1 MVGSPPPPPP
11 PGGGGGGGPRGGDGR
26 LAPPPFG
33 SSVGSRDARAPSDDA
48 PLPRRRAPGG
58 LTPRPAQDPQE
69 PIVIDWDGRGGAGD
83 VTHASRAVAAPSR
96 ISTPGGLMRR
106 GTGPRAS
113 RGERPLGRTAASSVG
128 SRARLGPLGSR
139 AGPPAGG
146 ISGQR
151 AAVRRKNK
159 RAPRREACGSSR
171 GAATRRS
178 TPPDPRRER
187 CARARARPF
196 PPTRSRAL
204 PSTRRSPSA
213 VARAEGRAPAR
224 RFFSRSR
231 EGTET
236 TVHSFRVRCAR
247 ARRERTPLAPTR
259 VRTRARRSNAR
270 APLERDA
277 AATPPRARAGRD
289 P

>member
-1 MVGSPPPPPP
+1 MVAW
-11 PGGGGGGGPRGGDGR
+11 
-26 LAPPPFG
+26 LAPRSALRAGEWTRARRLTTRRSRDVEPPEG
-33 SSVGSRDARAPSDDA
+33 GRPAPPRIPKRASSSVG
-48 PLPRRRAPGG
+48 
-58 LTPRPAQDPQE
+58 
-69 PIVIDWDGRGGAGD
+69 DGRGGAGD

-146 ISGQR
+146 ISAQR

-196 PPTRSRAL
+196 PPTPSRAL
-204 PSTRRSPSA
+204 PSTRRPLSA
-213 VARAEGRAPAR
+213 VARAATRAEGRPPAV
-224 RFFSRSR
+224 SR
-231 EGTET
+231 ESREEKAKS
-236 TVHSFRVRCAR
+236 VCSLCARCAR